1 MPGDATPIVVA
12 AKPTRDY
19 LAALFVK
26 NGATAAKRGAAAPR
40 NTVTVVLPPG
50 GMVT

>member
-26 NGATAAKRGAAAPR
+26 NGATAARRGAAAPPTQSQLSYHR
-40 NTVTVVLPPG
+40 VA
-50 GMVT
+50 